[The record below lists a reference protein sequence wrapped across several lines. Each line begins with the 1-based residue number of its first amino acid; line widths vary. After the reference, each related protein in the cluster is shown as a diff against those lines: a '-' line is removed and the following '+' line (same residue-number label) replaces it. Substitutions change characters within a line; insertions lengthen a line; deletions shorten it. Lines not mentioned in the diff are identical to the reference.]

1 VKNTAQRIRG
11 EEHYTKTKGKNAAQ
25 RIRGEEHYTKKG

>member
-11 EEHYTKTKGKNAAQ
+11 KEHYTKNKGKNAAQ
-25 RIRGEEHYTKKG
+25 IIRGEEHYTKKG